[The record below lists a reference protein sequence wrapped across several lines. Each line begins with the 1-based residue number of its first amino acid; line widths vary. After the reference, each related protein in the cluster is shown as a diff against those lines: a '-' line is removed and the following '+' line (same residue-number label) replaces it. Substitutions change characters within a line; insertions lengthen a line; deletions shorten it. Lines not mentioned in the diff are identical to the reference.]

1 MKVAQFRLVYADHK
15 HAWLKADKI
24 GDVALLQQYVDAEGW
39 RVGFKSLKTKRPM
52 RRIEYGRGVVVV
64 DLSSLWLALD
74 LDWVALVKVMIIV
87 LARVNGRGGQGRVS
101 LLLDGS
107 ADVAS
112 SLGEDRLERASLLN
126 PLLDADRDTNDSG
139 LSDSLEHGQHRL
151 LTRITRRG
159 APVVVIAGKALL
171 VVWGQEFVLEYA
183 LLAFLLS
190 GE

>member
-1 MKVAQFRLVYADHK
+1 MYADHK

-24 GDVALLQQYVDAEGW
+24 GHVALLQQYVDAEGW

-52 RRIEYGRGVVVV
+52 RRIEYGRGVVVLV